1 MISFLRLRSDRISAQ
16 RHFVGFQ
23 RLIVLEQREGVCA
36 LVHNDAGGVNVGRKL
51 VVGGSGVAWE
61 ICERDEQEQLRGGK
75 IAAHFCEPAHTIR
88 YADYSDTRH
97 PRCYAGIMQ
106 VSVGRSNARVRVAL
120 LRAVISGGL
129 LLASRSVF
137 AQTTKSAPAETTRD
151 AATQTWSVTANPEHL
166 VNGAP
171 VLFFVKPTA
180 PLKSLT
186 GTWIGHSITFAASAD
201 NSWFALAGISLETE
215 PGSYPLE
222 LTGLAQGGQSVKFE
236 QKFSV
241 TAGTYET
248 IELTVSKDFTAPS
261 PEQMEI
267 IKRDQEIKKKT
278 FAEVTPD
285 REWSGAFLPPVDAAT
300 SDVFGTRRVF
310 NGVTKSVH
318 QGLDYRVPAATPVSA
333 VNAGTVILAR
343 LLYFEG
349 NCVVIDHG
357 QGLLTLYLHLSE
369 FKVKEG
375 DVIKRGQLI
384 GLSGATGRAT
394 GPHLHIAVRWQGTY
408 LNPAVL
414 LGLPIPAR

>member
-1 MISFLRLRSDRISAQ
+1 MHGCS
-16 RHFVGFQ
+16 
-23 RLIVLEQREGVCA
+23 
-36 LVHNDAGGVNVGRKL
+36 
-51 VVGGSGVAWE
+51 
-61 ICERDEQEQLRGGK
+61 RGWLFW
-75 IAAHFCEPAHTIR
+75 H
-88 YADYSDTRH
+88 
-97 PRCYAGIMQ
+97 
-106 VSVGRSNARVRVAL
+106 V
-120 LRAVISGGL
+120 
-129 LLASRSVF
+129 LLAFLFTVSS
-137 AQTTKSAPAETTRD
+137 ALCQTPKPTPSPD
-151 AATQTWSVTANPEHL
+151 WSITSNPDHL

-171 VLFFVKPTA
+171 LLFLIKTPEPVA
-180 PLKSLT
+180 SLT
-186 GTWIGHSITFAASAD
+186 ATWLGHSIDFTTAPD
-201 NSWFALAGISLETE
+201 GSWFALAGISLETE

-222 LTGLAQGGQSVKFE
+222 LTATTRDGQKLHHE
-236 QKFSV
+236 QKFPVATGS
-241 TAGTYET
+241 YET
-248 IELTVSKDFTAPS
+248 IELTVSKDFTAPN

-278 FAEVTPD
+278 FAEVTPE
-285 REWSGAFLPPVDAAT
+285 REWTGPFHPPVDAPT

-318 QGLDYRVPAATPVSA
+318 QGLDYRVPTATPVSA

-343 LLYFEG
+343 PLYFEG

-375 DVIKRGQLI
+375 DVVKRGQLI

-414 LGLPIPAR
+414 LGLPIPTA

>member
-1 MISFLRLRSDRISAQ
+1 M
-16 RHFVGFQ
+16 
-23 RLIVLEQREGVCA
+23 
-36 LVHNDAGGVNVGRKL
+36 
-51 VVGGSGVAWE
+51 
-61 ICERDEQEQLRGGK
+61 
-75 IAAHFCEPAHTIR
+75 
-88 YADYSDTRH
+88 
-97 PRCYAGIMQ
+97 
-106 VSVGRSNARVRVAL
+106 
-120 LRAVISGGL
+120 
-129 LLASRSVF
+129 
-137 AQTTKSAPAETTRD
+137 
-151 AATQTWSVTANPEHL
+151 TANPEHL

-171 VLFFVKPTA
+171 VLFFVKPPA

-186 GTWIGHSITFAASAD
+186 GTWTGHSITFAASAD

>member
-1 MISFLRLRSDRISAQ
+1 MRFGLRNSWLDCLALATLMSVAAMAQ
-16 RHFVGFQ
+16 
-23 RLIVLEQREGVCA
+23 
-36 LVHNDAGGVNVGRKL
+36 
-51 VVGGSGVAWE
+51 SGNH
-61 ICERDEQEQLRGGK
+61 DESK
-75 IAAHFCEPAHTIR
+75 A
-88 YADYSDTRH
+88 
-97 PRCYAGIMQ
+97 
-106 VSVGRSNARVRVAL
+106 
-120 LRAVISGGL
+120 
-129 LLASRSVF
+129 
-137 AQTTKSAPAETTRD
+137 SAPASEWS
-151 AATQTWSVTANPEHL
+151 AAAKPEHL

-171 VLFFVKPTA
+171 LLFEVKTPSGVVALTGNW
-180 PLKSLT
+180 LTHSLT
-186 GTWIGHSITFAASAD
+186 FVPGANT
-201 NSWFALAGISLETE
+201 SWFAIAGISLETE
-215 PGSYPLE
+215 PGTYPLE
-222 LTGLAQGGQSVKFE
+222 LTGTTKDGQKLHYD
-236 QKFSV
+236 QKFAV
-241 TAGTYET
+241 TSEKYET
-248 IELTVSKDFTAPS
+248 VELKVSKDFTAPS

-278 FAEVTPD
+278 FAEVSPE
-285 REWSGAFLPPVDAAT
+285 REWAGPFVAPVDAPV

-333 VNAGTVILAR
+333 VNGGTVILAR

-375 DVIKRGQLI
+375 DVVKRGQLI

-414 LGLPIPAR
+414 LSLPVPSA

>member
-1 MISFLRLRSDRISAQ
+1 MRSGLRNICLRCLAIATLLSLAAAGQSGDPTPSKRAARGSEWSA
-16 RHFVGFQ
+16 
-23 RLIVLEQREGVCA
+23 
-36 LVHNDAGGVNVGRKL
+36 
-51 VVGGSGVAWE
+51 
-61 ICERDEQEQLRGGK
+61 
-75 IAAHFCEPAHTIR
+75 
-88 YADYSDTRH
+88 
-97 PRCYAGIMQ
+97 
-106 VSVGRSNARVRVAL
+106 
-120 LRAVISGGL
+120 
-129 LLASRSVF
+129 
-137 AQTTKSAPAETTRD
+137 
-151 AATQTWSVTANPEHL
+151 TANPEPL

-171 VLFFVKPTA
+171 LLFEVKA
-180 PLKSLT
+180 PLALTSLT
-186 GTWIGHSITFAASAD
+186 ATWLDHSVTFAPGP
-201 NSWFALAGISLETE
+201 NGSWFSIAGISLETE
-215 PGSYPLE
+215 PGTYPLE
-222 LTGLAQGGQSVKFE
+222 LTGITKDGQKLHYE
-236 QKFSV
+236 QKFPVASEK
-241 TAGTYET
+241 YET
-248 IELTVSKDFTAPS
+248 VELKVSKDFTAPS

-278 FAEVTPD
+278 FAEVSPE
-285 REWSGAFLPPVDAAT
+285 REWAGRFQPPVDAPI

-343 LLYFEG
+343 PLYFEG

-375 DVIKRGQLI
+375 EVVKRGQLI

-414 LGLPIPAR
+414 LGLPIPAA